1 MRTTQGAICGAILY
15 EGWAKTLEAAEKLAA
30 SGGVALEPCHAHRAV
45 GPMAGII
52 SPSMPVW
59 VVENTAAGNR
69 AFCNVNEGLGK
80 VLRFG
85 ANSPEVL
92 DRLRWLGSEFFAAMQ
107 VAVRGLADADLKPL
121 MAQALH
127 MGDELHNR
135 NAAASGLLFKRLTLS
150 LLGSK
155 LDEPRDQTRAHV
167 RSRQRPLLPQPVDG
181 GLQVDVGRRSWRARK
196 QHGHGDGAQRRQL
209 RHPPE
214 RHRRQVVPGASQSGQ
229 RPLLPRLHV
238 EDAAADLGD
247 SAITETNGLG
257 GFAMA
262 ASPAIVQ
269 FVGGTPADATANS
282 RRMLSITLGSNP
294 AFTLPALNF
303 GGTPAGIDARLV
315 VDAGF
320 CRSSIP
326 ESRTRRP
333 ASARSALALPPR
345 LWNASWERSTRSRR
359 PGSRRKVGD
368 LVGGL
373 VVVALGGNALV
384 RDKAHQSIPD
394 QYATIT
400 SVAPHLVD
408 LVEAGWNL
416 VSPTATAPRLAS
428 SCAVP
433 SSPTARWTPLPIDY
447 AVGDTQGAIGY
458 MFLKALGNELLRGI
472 DKPVVALVTQ
482 TVVSLDDPA
491 FAHPDEARRRIHGRG
506 DRGGSPASSDGPS
519 SRTLAAAGDAP
530 SPRRCPSRSSS
541 CRSSVGCATRGP
553 SWSPPA
559 VVASRRPRYAGA
571 LSGGEAGWTR
581 FSRRPCWPPSS
592 GGPADHPD
600 CRRRG
605 RRGLRDAGQRWLSH
619 LSVAQAVALVEQ
631 GHLGEGS
638 MRPKVQA
645 LVSFVS
651 VVPAPPE

>member
-1 MRTTQGAICGAILY
+1 MKTLFEQDLKVVNVGLQGFADNIAAAGGNVTHLSWSPPAGADAALGWTLANMIGDPRIENANRTAYERYLGAQPRLVDFVLARDAMPALAERRILHSGPPIAWADMCGPQQGAICGAILY

-92 DRLRWLGSEFFAAMQ
+92 DRLRWLGSEFFTTMQ
-107 VAVRGLADADLKPL
+107 VAVRGLGDADLKPL

-155 LDEPRDQTRAHV
+155 LDGGAIKRALTFVAGNDHFFLNL
-167 RSRQRPLLPQPVDG
+167 SMAACKSMSD
-181 GLQVDVGRRSWRARK
+181 AA
-196 QHGHGDGAQRRQL
+196 HG
-209 RHPPE
+209 
-214 RHRRQVVPGASQSGQ
+214 VPGSSMVTVMARNGVNFGIRLSGTGDKWFQ
-229 RPLLPRLHV
+229 APANPVNGLYFPGYTI

-315 VDAGF
+315 VDAG
-320 CRSSIP
+320 I
-326 ESRTRRP
+326 
-333 ASARSALALPPR
+333 LPIINTGIAHKKAGVGQIGAGITTAPMECF
-345 LWNASWERSTRSRR
+345 NAAIA
-359 PGSRRKVGD
+359 
-368 LVGGL
+368 
-373 VVVALGGNALV
+373 ALGDSLHTV
-384 RDKAHQSIPD
+384 PKA
-394 QYATIT
+394 
-400 SVAPHLVD
+400 
-408 LVEAGWNL
+408 
-416 VSPTATAPRLAS
+416 
-428 SCAVP
+428 
-433 SSPTARWTPLPIDY
+433 AR
-447 AVGDTQGAIGY
+447 
-458 MFLKALGNELLRGI
+458 
-472 DKPVVALVTQ
+472 
-482 TVVSLDDPA
+482 
-491 FAHPDEARRRIHGRG
+491 
-506 DRGGSPASSDGPS
+506 
-519 SRTLAAAGDAP
+519 
-530 SPRRCPSRSSS
+530 
-541 CRSSVGCATRGP
+541 
-553 SWSPPA
+553 
-559 VVASRRPRYAGA
+559 
-571 LSGGEAGWTR
+571 
-581 FSRRPCWPPSS
+581 
-592 GGPADHPD
+592 
-600 CRRRG
+600 
-605 RRGLRDAGQRWLSH
+605 
-619 LSVAQAVALVEQ
+619 
-631 GHLGEGS
+631 
-638 MRPKVQA
+638 
-645 LVSFVS
+645 
-651 VVPAPPE
+651 